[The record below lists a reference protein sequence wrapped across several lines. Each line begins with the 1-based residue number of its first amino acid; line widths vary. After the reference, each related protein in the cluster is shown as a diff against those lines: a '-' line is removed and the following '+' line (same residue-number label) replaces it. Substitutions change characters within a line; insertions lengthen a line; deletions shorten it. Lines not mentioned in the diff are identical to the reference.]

1 MDNSDIARVFSDI
14 ATLLQLKGEA
24 VFKTRAYQRAAEIAA
39 EYPGELSA
47 IADDLDELKSIPGI
61 GDALAKKIQEL
72 SGSGRLEYYED
83 LKSEFPAGLLTLLEV
98 PGIGPKTALRASEQ
112 LDIHSVEGLEAAI
125 EAGEFEKLPRVGH
138 KNAQSIL
145 RHIRSQRRQS
155 DRIMLGLALP
165 AAEEIS
171 GRLAEACPDA
181 SNITVAGSSRRMK
194 ESVGDIDLLCT
205 SDDPPAVTKA
215 FAALDDVIDVLGQ
228 GDTKASVVLKSGLQV
243 DLRVTESR
251 YFGALLLYFT
261 GSKQHGINLRARA
274 QSMGL
279 SLNEYGLTSD
289 SSSDSTGELET
300 FDTEAGV
307 YERLGL
313 PFIPPE
319 LREDHGEIE
328 AAEDGLLPDL
338 LTGPDIKGDL
348 HVHSDW
354 SDGRVPIKEMVVAA
368 RELGLEY
375 VAITD
380 HSAGRGVA
388 NGLSVERLRAHNA
401 EIERVEAEVVGIR
414 VLKGSEVDIR
424 ADGTLD
430 YTDEVLSELDIVI
443 ASVHSAMGQERAV
456 MTERVI
462 AAMRNPHVTAIGH
475 LTTRLVFDGVR
486 SREPVDLDLDAV
498 FRAAADTGTLLEINA
513 SPKRLDLRDAH
524 VMQARKA
531 GVLFLIDT
539 DAHRPSG
546 LSFMRYGVGTAR
558 RGWCEA
564 RDVVNTMDARAFD
577 EFLALPKERRTGKIA
592 VRT

>member
-14 ATLLQLKGEA
+14 ATLLQLKGEP
-24 VFKTRAYQRAAEIAA
+24 VFKTRAYQRAADIAA
-39 EYPGELSA
+39 EHPGELSA

-72 SGSGRLEYYED
+72 SSTGRLEFYED
-83 LKSEFPAGLLTLLEV
+83 LKSEFPAGLLTLMEV

-155 DRIMLGLALP
+155 DRVMLGLALP

-171 GRLAEACPDA
+171 TRLAEACPDA
-181 SNITVAGSSRRMK
+181 SNITVAGSSRRMR

-215 FAALDDVIDVLGQ
+215 FAALDDVVDVLGQ
-228 GDTKASVVLKSGLQV
+228 GGTRASVVLKSGLQV
-243 DLRVTESR
+243 DLRVTEAR
-251 YFGALLLYFT
+251 HFGPLLLYFT
-261 GSKQHGINLRARA
+261 GSKQHGITLRARA

-289 SSSDSTGELET
+289 STGELEA

-313 PFIPPE
+313 PYIPPE
-319 LREDHGEIE
+319 LREDHGEIG
-328 AAEDGLLPDL
+328 AAEDGLLPNL
-338 LTGPDIKGDL
+338 LTGADIKGDL

-354 SDGRVPIKEMVVAA
+354 SDGRVPIEEMVAAA
-368 RELGLEY
+368 RELGREY

-388 NGLSVERLRAHNA
+388 NGLSVERLRAHNL
-401 EIERVEAEVVGIR
+401 EIERVEASQGGIR

-498 FRAAADTGTLLEINA
+498 FRAAVDTGTLLEINA

-531 GVLFLIDT
+531 GVLFLINT

-564 RDVVNTMDARAFD
+564 RDVVNTLDVRAFD
-577 EFLALPKERRTGKIA
+577 EFLALPKERRTRKIA

>member
-1 MDNSDIARVFSDI
+1 MDNSGIARVFSDI
-14 ATLLQLKGEA
+14 ATLLQLKGETI
-24 VFKTRAYQRAAEIAA
+24 FKTRAYQRAAGIAS

-47 IADDLDELKSIPGI
+47 IAGDLDELKAIPGI
-61 GDALAKKIQEL
+61 GDAIAKKIQEL
-72 SGSGRLEYYED
+72 SGTDRLEYYED
-83 LKSEFPAGLLTLLEV
+83 LKGEFPAGLLSLMEV

-112 LDIHSVEGLEAAI
+112 LDIHTIEGLEAAI
-125 EAGEFEKLPRVGH
+125 EAGEFEKLPRVGR
-138 KNAQSIL
+138 KNARSIL
-145 RHIRSQRRQS
+145 RHIRSQRRQG

-165 AAEEIS
+165 AAETIAA
-171 GRLAEACPDA
+171 RLAETCPDA
-181 SNITVAGSSRRMK
+181 SNITVAGSCRRMR

-205 SDDPPAVTKA
+205 SDDPPAVAKA
-215 FAALDDVIDVLGQ
+215 FAALDGVVDVLGQ
-228 GDTKASVVLKSGLQV
+228 GDTRASVVLQSGLQV
-243 DLRVTESR
+243 DLRVTEAR
-251 YFGALLLYFT
+251 HFGALLLYFT

-274 QSMGL
+274 RSMGL
-279 SLNEYGLTSD
+279 TLNEYGLTSD
-289 SSSDSTGELET
+289 LTGELET
-300 FDTEAGV
+300 FDAEEGV

-328 AAEDGLLPDL
+328 AAENESLPNLLIDS
-338 LTGPDIKGDL
+338 DVKGDL

-354 SDGRVPIKEMVVAA
+354 SDGRVPIEEMVAAA
-368 RELGLEY
+368 RELGRDY

-380 HSAGRGVA
+380 HSSGRGVA

-401 EIERVEAEVVGIR
+401 EIEHVEAEVGGIR
-414 VLKGSEVDIR
+414 VFKGSEVDIR

-443 ASVHSAMGQERAV
+443 ASVHSAMGQERSV

-486 SREPVDLDLDAV
+486 SREPVDLDLDAI

-531 GVLFLIDT
+531 GVLFLINT

-546 LSFMRYGVGTAR
+546 LSFMQYGVGTAR

-564 RDVVNTMDARAFD
+564 RDVINTLDAKAF
-577 EFLALPKERRTGKIA
+577 EKFLALPKERRAGKTA